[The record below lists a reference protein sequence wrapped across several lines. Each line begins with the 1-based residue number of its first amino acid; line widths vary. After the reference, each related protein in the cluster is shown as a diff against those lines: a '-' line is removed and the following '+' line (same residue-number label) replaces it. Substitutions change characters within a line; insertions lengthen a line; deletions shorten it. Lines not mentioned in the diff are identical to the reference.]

1 VPPGAG
7 SVIGVDRLRTWV
19 VDSYVVAVVR
29 RFFQLELLER
39 SFGLAAQAFVAL
51 LPLVIAVV
59 SVFVSD
65 SGALIATQIS
75 ERYGLDQLARTAI
88 ESLFSATS
96 DVVTVSWLALV
107 MAALSAF
114 SLSRRLARTYAA
126 IFEVAPL
133 RPNQTWR
140 GLVWIVLQLGLF
152 IATSTLRDIYRTQ
165 GGLVGAAALIGL
177 LGTWFFVDWF
187 GVRLLVPN
195 VANRLVIASA
205 VVSGI
210 GRLGVAVWSAFYM
223 PSALSEQAAQ
233 YGPIGVTFAIFTYL
247 LVNVVVYV
255 GAPVLVTTWIGW
267 RARRS
272 AGATPR

>member
-1 VPPGAG
+1 M
-7 SVIGVDRLRTWV
+7 SRLRNWILG
-19 VDSYVVAVVR
+19 SFAVAVVR

-59 SVFVSD
+59 SIFVAD
-65 SGALIATQIS
+65 SGALIANQIS
-75 ERYGLDQLARTAI
+75 DRYGLDRVARQAI

-96 DVVTVSWLALV
+96 DVVTISWLALV
-107 MAALSAF
+107 MSALSAF

-126 IFEVAPL
+126 IFDVPPL

-140 GLVWIVLQLGLF
+140 GLVWIALQVALL
-152 IATSTLRDIYRTQ
+152 IATSTLRDVYRTH
-165 GGLVGAAALIGL
+165 GGLIEVAAMVGL

-187 GVRLLVPN
+187 GVRLLVPS
-195 VANRLVIASA
+195 VPSRLVLASA
-205 VVSGI
+205 IVSGA
-210 GRLGVAVWSAFYM
+210 GRLGVALWSAIYM

-255 GAPVLVTTWIGW
+255 GAPVLVTTWISW
-267 RARRS
+267 RAARR
-272 AGATPR
+272 AVPTPR